1 MAESF
6 KKIVA
11 ASAPAPSTWMALLNQ
26 TKLPSAIAVELKLDS
41 IELNPVHAFSV
52 TKAAD
57 VVAPGDAAWPS
68 TGEGDESVA
77 LETAVRTRIIPG
89 SLRPTPCTRSA
100 TQATPST
107 T

>member
-11 ASAPAPSTWMALLNQ
+11 PSEPAPSTWMALLNQ
-26 TKLPSAIAVELKLDS
+26 MKLPSAIAAELKLDS
-41 IELNPVHAFSV
+41 IELNPVHALSV

-57 VVAPGDAAWPS
+57 VVAPGDAAGPP
-68 TGEGDESVA
+68 TDEGDETVA
-77 LETAVRTRIIPG
+77 PETAVRARMIPG
-89 SLRPTPCTRSA
+89 SLRPTPCTRNA
-100 TQATPST
+100 TQTKPST

>member
-11 ASAPAPSTWMALLNQ
+11 ASEPTPSTWMALLNQ
-26 TKLPSAIAVELKLDS
+26 MKLPSAIAVELKLDS
-41 IELNPVHAFSV
+41 IELNPVHTLSV

-57 VVAPGDAAWPS
+57 VVAPADAAWLPS
-68 TGEGDESVA
+68 DEGDETVA
-77 LETAVRTRIIPG
+77 PETAVRARMIPG

-100 TQATPST
+100 AQTTAST

>member
-6 KKIVA
+6 RKIVA
-11 ASAPAPSTWMALLNQ
+11 PSEPAPSTWMALLNQ
-26 TKLPSAIAVELKLDS
+26 MKLPSAIAVELKLDL

-57 VVAPGDAAWPS
+57 TVAPGDAAWPS
-68 TGEGDESVA
+68 TDEGDESVA

-89 SLRPTPCTRSA
+89 SFRPIPCTRSA
-100 TQATPST
+100 MQTKPST

>member
-11 ASAPAPSTWMALLNQ
+11 PSEPAPSTWMALLNQ
-26 TKLPSAIAVELKLDS
+26 MKLPSAIAVELKLDL

-57 VVAPGDAAWPS
+57 VVAPGDAASLP
-68 TGEGDESVA
+68 TDDGDETVA
-77 LETAVRTRIIPG
+77 PETAVSIFRTLG
-89 SLRPTPCTRSA
+89 NLRPTPCTSSA
-100 TQATPST
+100 IQTDPST